1 MCTQIWSIPEE
12 MQVNV
17 NLGRKSPKNH
27 KSWSLIQEKAID
39 HILSKWHPTSFRF
52 ASRKLKT
59 GAVQELLYFVDQLMY
74 SSNIYYIKK
83 KINNTL
89 IVINFCSKC
98 LVINTLLTSKKN
110 LSFEVLQFFRRK
122 LWLKYF
128 TAHTLYLRWN
138 V

>member
-39 HILSKWHPTSFRF
+39 HTQSKCHPTSFRF

-83 KINNTL
+83 NKQHTDSYKL
-89 IVINFCSKC
+89 LQC

-110 LSFEVLQFFRRK
+110 LSFEVLQFLRRK

>member
-1 MCTQIWSIPEE
+1 

-17 NLGRKSPKNH
+17 NPGRKSPKNH

-39 HILSKWHPTSFRF
+39 HTLSKCHPTSLRF

-83 KINNTL
+83 NKQHTD
-89 IVINFCSKC
+89 SYK
-98 LVINTLLTSKKN
+98 LL
-110 LSFEVLQFFRRK
+110 Q
-122 LWLKYF
+122 
-128 TAHTLYLRWN
+128 
-138 V
+138 